1 LTDKPLPS
9 GFRPDVAWFKEKRP
23 GARPHFVFEIE
34 RGGRGPLSK
43 SIQSLRMAR
52 MTEDE
57 MRKLRAIATDDGLST
72 SDTVRQLVRR
82 AFADR
87 FPERSAK
94 TAKRA

>member
-1 LTDKPLPS
+1 MPATADRDQNLH
-9 GFRPDVAWFKEKRP
+9 V
-23 GARPHFVFEIE
+23 
-34 RGGRGPLSK
+34 
-43 SIQSLRMAR
+43 R

-57 MRKLRAIATDDGLST
+57 MRKLRAIADDDGLST

-94 TAKRA
+94 HARRA